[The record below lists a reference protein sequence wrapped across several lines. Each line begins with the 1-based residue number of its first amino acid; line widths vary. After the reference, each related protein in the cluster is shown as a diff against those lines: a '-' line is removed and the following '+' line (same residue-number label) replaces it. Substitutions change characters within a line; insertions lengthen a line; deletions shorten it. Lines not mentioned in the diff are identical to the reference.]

1 MEVHRVERKLKA
13 DSKDSILVSIDMQDK
28 VIDITWDHDILRPR
42 ATALASI
49 CRELGVPMIKL
60 EHVPEKMGRT
70 TETLAAV
77 LEGYPAAEKASF
89 SAFGNPDFVRLLE
102 ATARKQLIMF
112 GVEAHVC
119 LCQSALDAVAA
130 GYKVFVVADASS
142 STSPYHR
149 DIAFERMRHEGIIV
163 ATAQSLAFELVGRAD
178 APEFRRILPYIKNL

>member
-1 MEVHRVERKLKA
+1 MERKLKA

-60 EHVPEKMGRT
+60 EHVPDKMGRT
-70 TETLAAV
+70 TETLAAA
-77 LEGYPAAEKASF
+77 LEGCPAAEKASF
-89 SAFGNPDFVRLLE
+89 SAFGNPDFLRLLE
-102 ATARKQLIMF
+102 ATPRKQLIMF

>member
-1 MEVHRVERKLKA
+1 MERRLKV
-13 DSKDSILVSIDMQDK
+13 DPNNSILISVDMQDK

-42 ATALASI
+42 AVAFTSI
-49 CRELGVPMIKL
+49 CKEMGMPMIKL

-77 LEGYPAAEKASF
+77 LDSCPAAQKTSF
-89 SAFGNPDFVRLLE
+89 SAFSNPDFLKLLD
-102 ATARKQLIMF
+102 ASGRKQLIMF

-119 LCQSALDAVAA
+119 LCQSALDAAAA
-130 GYKVFVVADASS
+130 GYQVFVVADASS

-178 APEFRRILPYIKNL
+178 TPEFRRILPHLKGL